1 MTILPRKN
9 SFNLLSYSKKS
20 ANFIRN
26 IHKFFIAMKIN
37 QLKLNPKSPKYAIF
51 THKNIPLVSLKDIQ
65 VSFNGQKA
73 LQDINLAIYP
83 NSITTIVGPNGGG
96 KSTLL
101 KVLLKL
107 LPPDQ
112 GEVSH
117 QKNLKIGYVP
127 QKLHIDSSI
136 PITVSHF
143 LGLKPHTNPKMIK
156 EALSVFSISHLA
168 GNSMQK
174 LSGGELQRV
183 LLARAILDRPQ
194 LLVLDEPMQGVDII
208 GQTELYQL
216 LNKTR
221 SLLNCA
227 ILMVS
232 HDLNIVMANTD
243 EVLCINKHICCAG
256 TPEIITNDPSFI
268 HFFGDQ
274 FAHNV
279 AFYSHKHNHHH
290 NLHGDVCLGECGCKH

>member
-1 MTILPRKN
+1 MQISQIRPLIDR
-9 SFNLLSYSKKS
+9 SK
-20 ANFIRN
+20 
-26 IHKFFIAMKIN
+26 
-37 QLKLNPKSPKYAIF
+37 P
-51 THKNIPLVSLKDIQ
+51 PLVQLDNINVTFDQQPILQNISLK
-65 VSFNGQKA
+65 
-73 LQDINLAIYP
+73 IYP

-107 LPPDQ
+107 LPATS

-117 QKNLKIGYVP
+117 QKGLKIGYVP
-127 QKLHIDSSI
+127 QKLHLDPSI
-136 PITVSHF
+136 PITVRKF
-143 LGLKPHTNPKMIK
+143 LSLKPNSTNALID
-156 EALSVFSISHLA
+156 EALSLFSINHLSE
-168 GNSMQK
+168 NRMQK

-194 LLVLDEPMQGVDII
+194 LLVLDEPMQGVDIT

-221 SLLNCA
+221 AWLNCA

-243 EVLCINKHICCAG
+243 EVLCVNRHICCAG
-256 TPEIITNDPSFI
+256 TPEMISSEPSFI

-274 FAHNV
+274 FAKNV
-279 AFYSHKHNHHH
+279 AIYAHKHNHHH
-290 NLHGDVCLGECGCKH
+290 DLHGDVCRGNCQH